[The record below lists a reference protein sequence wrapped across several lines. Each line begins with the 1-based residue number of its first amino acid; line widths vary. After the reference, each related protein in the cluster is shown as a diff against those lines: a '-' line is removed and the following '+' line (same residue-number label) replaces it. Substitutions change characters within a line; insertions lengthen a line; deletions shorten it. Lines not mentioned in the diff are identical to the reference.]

1 MSDGF
6 NLIFIHKETG
16 VEYRAKSVTRNDYII
31 EDPET
36 KTKMPISRA
45 ALMNRFNSHKDNSK
59 NQKKY
64 RLNFKRRPEHENNI

>member
-16 VEYRAKSVTRNDYII
+16 EEYRVKGITRYDYII

-45 ALMNRFNSHKDNSK
+45 ALLRMFTSHKDNGK
-59 NQKKY
+59 NQKRV
-64 RLNFKRRPEHENNI
+64 RLNFRRNPERENNI